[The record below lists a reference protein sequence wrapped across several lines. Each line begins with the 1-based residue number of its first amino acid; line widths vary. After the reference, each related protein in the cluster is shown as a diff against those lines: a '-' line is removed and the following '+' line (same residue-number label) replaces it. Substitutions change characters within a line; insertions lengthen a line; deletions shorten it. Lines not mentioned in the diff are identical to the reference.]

1 MSGLQKH
8 KSLPPRLAAALG
20 DFLEWLRVKGSAEA
34 TLESRGAGI
43 SQLLRFCAGRGLADV
58 REVTGETLRAYQ
70 TWLHQKSYTPWTLLN
85 HLESVRRFFAFLE
98 KTDVL
103 LVDPT
108 AVLITPHMGERL
120 PRHVLS
126 KAQMQR
132 VLDCPDTQTKV
143 GLRNKAL
150 LETFYST
157 GLRCAEMTALTVHD
171 VDVRNGFVRVLQGK
185 GRKDRVVPLG
195 KKAAD
200 YIAEYLRVVRSEWSK
215 ARRDERALWLS
226 MYAPHGPL
234 KSQAVALIV
243 KNCLRACGI
252 AQGRAHVMRHSCAT
266 HLVAGG
272 ANIAYVQRILGHRSL
287 DTTQRYTRVALP
299 EVKRAHRRAH
309 PRARREAQ
317 PLAAPTAG
325 KGKIKGHY
333 TAYDF

>member
-1 MSGLQKH
+1 MSGLQKR
-8 KSLPPRLAAALG
+8 KGLPPRLAAALG
-20 DFLEWLRVKGSAEA
+20 NFLEWLRVKGFSEA
-34 TLESRGAGI
+34 TLESRGTGV

-58 REVTGETLRAYQ
+58 REVTDETLRAYQ
-70 TWLHQKSYTPWTLLN
+70 TWLHRKPYTPWTLIN

-98 KTDVL
+98 KTDVV
-103 LVDPT
+103 LVNPS
-108 AVLITPHMGERL
+108 AVLITPQTGERL

-126 KAQMQR
+126 KAQAQR
-132 VLDCPDTQTKV
+132 VLDCPDTQTKA

-157 GLRCAEMTALTVHD
+157 GLRCGEMAALTVHD
-171 VDVRNGFVRVLQGK
+171 VDVRNGFVRVLKGK
-185 GRKDRVVPLG
+185 GAKDRVVPLG

-215 ARRDERALWLS
+215 GQRDERALWLS

-234 KSQAVALIV
+234 KNQAVGVIV
-243 KNCLRACGI
+243 KNYLRACGVRE
-252 AQGRAHVMRHSCAT
+252 GRAHVWRHTCAT
-266 HLVAGG
+266 HLVASG

-299 EVKRAHRRAH
+299 EVRRAHRRSH
-309 PRARREAQ
+309 PRTRSKSKAQ
-317 PLAAPTAG
+317 AAPVAG
-325 KGKIKGHY
+325 KGTIKGRY